1 MKIMDVGSSLVTLT
15 AGVNE
20 GFTWFWLVNPRS
32 SQLRNLED
40 GFILFFAKPST
51 NADVCHDCASI
62 DDHVLVSPYMWP
74 TTAVIITGKSIVL
87 CIDVYYMYCT
97 WGTLHI
103 CEYGV

>member
-1 MKIMDVGSSLVTLT
+1 MNIHVSPGFYYPLFYLDVGSSLVTLW

-40 GFILFFAKPST
+40 GFFLFFAKPST

-62 DDHVLVSPYMWP
+62 DDHVLVSPYM
-74 TTAVIITGKSIVL
+74 
-87 CIDVYYMYCT
+87 
-97 WGTLHI
+97 
-103 CEYGV
+103 